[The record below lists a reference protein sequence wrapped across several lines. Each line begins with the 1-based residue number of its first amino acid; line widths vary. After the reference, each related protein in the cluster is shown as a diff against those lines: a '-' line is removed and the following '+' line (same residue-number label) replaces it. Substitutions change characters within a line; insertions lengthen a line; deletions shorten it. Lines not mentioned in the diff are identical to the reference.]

1 MRNALL
7 EVRVKKETVEME
19 LKKDLMKINSKFF
32 KTCRLH
38 ILKRTAIKRFTSED
52 AISFND
58 DEKNKIA
65 LSSNDESTDYN
76 QTASKEDL
84 PVLAS
89 PKTPRVIHQ
98 RDEKS
103 VAVCISET
111 DESIDVKLR
120 KKK

>member
-7 EVRVKKETVEME
+7 EVRVKKETDEME

-65 LSSNDESTDYN
+65 LSSND
-76 QTASKEDL
+76 
-84 PVLAS
+84 
-89 PKTPRVIHQ
+89 
-98 RDEKS
+98 
-103 VAVCISET
+103 
-111 DESIDVKLR
+111 
-120 KKK
+120 